1 VADDITV
8 SIGADDSAL
17 SQAIAKIKSSMAQL
31 DAQAVALGKTI
42 SQAFAKMGIT
52 QAAGFK
58 LAGPE
63 EQNALAQYWASM
75 EKGEGATKKL
85 TAATKELGQAG
96 RQTGIDFGAMAERM
110 AARLVIFEA
119 IRLAIQGIK
128 YAVDQISNLQQAQI
142 QFNATSGSV
151 EELTTNFKSL
161 QLEQKAALEP
171 DIGKM
176 VQVKNA
182 LEDFGMSERKAILET
197 QDLAQWSKLLGVDA
211 VKLAEAL
218 GRVSRGED
226 LEGTSGRLVTHMMGD
241 QAAAGRALIQN
252 LVELEKAQKRLETE
266 SAAVEKSMATQLRT
280 TEQLGA
286 AIERSRSRGQEFLKQ
301 TGVLQDIQAQLPKLA
316 RMPESVTP
324 EFLQATGQ
332 LKLPTMPPG
341 TSQIVR
347 NQTKDYIAQ
356 YKEGLAEIQKEE
368 GLTSMA
374 MRALAPTLPTDY
386 VMSKAKERHEDQMRN
401 LREEDEATKAIIE
414 GRKTAAGLAVTGA
427 KAQIA
432 AALPQAVTAPPT
444 ARWDEYLN
452 SIKGVGDQ
460 AKAALDGK
468 ISDVVKGIGAAVEH
482 LDKIRTADEGTL
494 ALLSGGT

>member
-1 VADDITV
+1 VADDINV
-8 SIGADDSAL
+8 VFGADTT
-17 SQAIAKIKSSMAQL
+17 QL
-31 DAQAVALGKTI
+31 DAAVGKVKSEMQSLVPGAPGSGILTPLP
-42 SQAFAKMGIT
+42 QAFG
-52 QAAGFK
+52 
-58 LAGPE
+58 
-63 EQNALAQYWASM
+63 
-75 EKGEGATKKL
+75 GAPSTL
-85 TAATKELGQAG
+85 LERATAAAKANAAAAAQAG
-96 RQTGIDFGAMAERM
+96 TAMKNYGLELEEAGNKAGRAGINFGAMAERL

-142 QFNATSGSV
+142 QFDAMSDGLDHLGARF
-151 EELTTNFKSL
+151 EYLKKQAAAGLIPPE
-161 QLEQKAALEP
+161 KAAQV
-171 DIGKM
+171 
-176 VQVKNA
+176 VQTLQDYGASADEAQISIKA
-182 LEDFGMSERKAILET
+182 LG
-197 QDLAQWSKLLGVDA
+197 QWSNVLGVDA
-211 VKLAEAL
+211 DKLAEAL

-286 AIERSRSRGQEFLKQ
+286 SIERSRSRGQEFLKQ

-316 RMPESVTP
+316 RMPESITP
-324 EFLQATGQ
+324 EFLQATGA
-332 LKLPTMPPG
+332 LKLPQMPPG

-347 NQTKDYIAQ
+347 NQVKDYITQ
-356 YKEGLAEIQKEE
+356 YREGLAEIKKEE

-386 VMSKAKERHEDQMRN
+386 IMSKAKEAHEDQMRN
-401 LREEDEATKAIIE
+401 LREEDEATRAIIE

-444 ARWDEYLN
+444 ALWEQFTS
-452 SIKGVGDQ
+452 SIRGSGDAVKQSIDTGIAKLVDAVG
-460 AKAALDGK
+460 KAEKASQL
-468 ISDVVKGIGAAVEH
+468 
-482 LDKIRTADEGTL
+482 TADHTESL
-494 ALLSGGT
+494 YALLAGGT